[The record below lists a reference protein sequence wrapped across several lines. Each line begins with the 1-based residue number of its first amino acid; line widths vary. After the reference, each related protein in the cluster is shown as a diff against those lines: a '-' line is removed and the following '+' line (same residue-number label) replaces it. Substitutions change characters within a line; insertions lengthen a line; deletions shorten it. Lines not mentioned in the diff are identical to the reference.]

1 MKKLNLAQTQIT
13 YSELLDVTDSCQE
26 LEELNI
32 SECWALNEDRLV
44 LAELFQDGLQQL
56 RVLDASGLQV
66 QKDFQF
72 MANQGYYMVSL
83 IRIKIAIGDFGMFN
97 ECPKELIFMVPNS
110 LF

>member
-1 MKKLNLAQTQIT
+1 MKKLNLAQTNIC
-13 YSELLDVTDSCQE
+13 YSELLDITDSCQE

-32 SECWALNEDRLV
+32 AECLTLNEDRLV

-72 MANQGYYMVSL
+72 MANQGYYLVSYAL
-83 IRIKIAIGDFGMFN
+83 G
-97 ECPKELIFMVPNS
+97 
-110 LF
+110 